1 MLILSR
7 KENWLERALELKD
20 ERKFWIMLLSLNV
33 TLSLLL
39 LRFPICLSF
48 LERKIGWKEELGAS
62 MLWVT
67 PGSTMLWVKTF
78 SFSYFFEVTNRRIG
92 SFRFWKIQ

>member
-1 MLILSR
+1 
-7 KENWLERALELKD
+7 
-20 ERKFWIMLLSLNV
+20 
-33 TLSLLL
+33 
-39 LRFPICLSF
+39 
-48 LERKIGWKEELGAS
+48 